1 MMTGCFIRLDTAQI
15 YCLAFF
21 ISLIVLI
28 KEGFGWQISSH
39 IRAHESIATAAPFR
53 V

>member
-1 MMTGCFIRLDTAQI
+1 M
-15 YCLAFF
+15 
-21 ISLIVLI
+21 VL

>member
-1 MMTGCFIRLDTAQI
+1 MMTGCFIRLDTAKI
-15 YCLAFF
+15 NCLAFF

>member
-15 YCLAFF
+15 DYLAWF
-21 ISLIVLI
+21 ISLIVTI
-28 KEGFGWQISSH
+28 EEGFGWQISSH

>member
-1 MMTGCFIRLDTAQI
+1 MMTGCFILLDTAQI
-15 YCLAFF
+15 NCLAFF

>member
-15 YCLAFF
+15 YCLTFL
-21 ISLIVLI
+21 ISSIVAI
-28 KEGFGWQISSH
+28 EEGFGWQISSH